1 MKNGVELGII
11 RVIFG
16 IEVYVEF
23 IVRVFFNFCY
33 VNFYLLS
40 MKNYEY
46 YIKMFLK
53 NRVIGVVESIF
64 FIYYC

>member
-16 IEVYVEF
+16 IKVYVKF

-33 VNFYLLS
+33 VNFYLLG

-53 NRVIGVVESIF
+53 SRVIEVVESIF
-64 FIYYC
+64 FIY

>member
-16 IEVYVEF
+16 IKVYVKF

-40 MKNYEY
+40 MINYEY
-46 YIKMFLK
+46 YIEMFLK
-53 NRVIGVVESIF
+53 SRVIEVVESIF
-64 FIYYC
+64 FIYYR

>member
-1 MKNGVELGII
+1 MENGVELGII

-16 IEVYVEF
+16 IKVYVKF

-40 MKNYEY
+40 MINYEY
-46 YIKMFLK
+46 YIKKFLK
-53 NRVIGVVESIF
+53 SRVIEVVESIF